1 MNEKNAELA
10 QVREEIRMRLDIV
23 TVVER
28 YVALKRAGTSYKG
41 LCPFHKEKSPSF
53 HVNPDSNFFHCFGCG
68 KGGDVFTFLMEIEG
82 VSFMEALTQAGR
94 EVGIAVE
101 SSTHR
106 VQSTGGSTL
115 SRELAYAANG
125 HAMNYFYD
133 QMKKSPDAIDY
144 FRSRG
149 LSGETVRD
157 FRLGFAPDS
166 WDGLTKYL
174 ETQRISPLVAA
185 EAGLAVSSNSGSRP
199 YDRFRKRVIYPILD
213 MAGRPVAFGGR
224 TMDPEGQPK
233 YLNSPE
239 TVLYR
244 KNRVFYGM
252 HQARTDIREKG
263 SVIIVEGYMDMLM
276 LYQAGVKNVV
286 ATCGTAMTVEHG
298 HILRRITPLV
308 YLVFDGDNAGYQAAE
323 RAVLNLFPLEI
334 DLRVVILP
342 AGEDP
347 DSIIQKYGTDRFN
360 ELLSGALPG
369 LEFYINR
376 LSADGESETPQG
388 NSRIVTALAKLLGGV
403 QNQVLVSHYSRE
415 LAARFGVEE
424 ALFRRMVGQ
433 ETDVSRAGFETDHGQ
448 RERNLEELLASEE
461 GSLMHLLLA
470 APEQLYHWKEKISMD
485 LFSNSLFRNLYS
497 LVVTKDGDY
506 TSIIDEIEDPVLRD
520 LVSLMFIRKSRDSVD
535 AISHKV
541 VKLEKSIIDRKIDLI
556 TRQLSMVTRAEDK
569 MRLLAEQTN
578 LLKAQKGRR
587 SNT

>member
-1 MNEKNAELA
+1 MNERNSKLE
-10 QVREEIRMRLDIV
+10 QVKEEIRMRLDIV

-53 HVNPDSNFFHCFGCG
+53 HVNPDRSIFHCFGCG
-68 KGGDVFTFLMEIEG
+68 KGGDVFAFLMEIEG
-82 VSFMEALTQAGR
+82 VSFMEALKQAGR
-94 EVGIAVE
+94 EVGVAVE
-101 SSTHR
+101 SAQNRNQTYS
-106 VQSTGGSTL
+106 GPTL
-115 SRELAYAANG
+115 NRDVAYAANG
-125 HAMNYFYD
+125 HAMNYFYEE
-133 QMKKSPDAIDY
+133 MKKSTEAIEY

-149 LSGETVRD
+149 LTGETVRE

-166 WDGLTKYL
+166 WDGLINYL
-174 ETQRISPLVAA
+174 NVQRISPQTAA
-185 EAGLAVSSNSGSRP
+185 LAGLAVTSSGGSRP

-244 KNRVFYGM
+244 KNRIFYGL
-252 HQARTDIREKG
+252 HQARTEIREKG

-276 LYQAGVKNVV
+276 LYQAGIQNAI

-298 HILRRITPLV
+298 HLLRRITGLV

-323 RAVLNLFPLEI
+323 RAVQNLFPLEI

-342 AGEDP
+342 LGEDP
-347 DSIIQKYGTDRFN
+347 DSIINSFGPERFN
-360 ELLSGALPG
+360 ELLSGAVTG
-369 LEFYINR
+369 LEFYISR

-388 NSRIVTALAKLLGGV
+388 KSRIVTSLATLLGGV
-403 QNQVLVSHYSRE
+403 QNQVLVAHFGRE

-424 ALFRRMVGQ
+424 VLFRRMISQ
-433 ETDVSRAGFETDHGQ
+433 KNDSNRAGFESDQGK
-448 RERNLEELLASEE
+448 RERDLESLLNSEE
-461 GSLMHLLLA
+461 GSLLHLLLTK
-470 APEQLYHWKEKISMD
+470 PDQLFQWKEKISIE

-497 LVVTKDGDY
+497 LIVSKDVDH
-506 TSIIDEIEDPVLRD
+506 TSLIDEMDDPTMRD
-520 LVSLMFIRKSRDSVD
+520 LFSLMLIRESLESSES
-535 AISHKV
+535 IGHKV
-541 VKLEKSIIDRKIDLI
+541 LKLEKNIIDRKIEQI
-556 TRQLSMVTRAEDK
+556 SRQLSMATRAEDK
-569 MRLLAEQTN
+569 MRLLSEQSH